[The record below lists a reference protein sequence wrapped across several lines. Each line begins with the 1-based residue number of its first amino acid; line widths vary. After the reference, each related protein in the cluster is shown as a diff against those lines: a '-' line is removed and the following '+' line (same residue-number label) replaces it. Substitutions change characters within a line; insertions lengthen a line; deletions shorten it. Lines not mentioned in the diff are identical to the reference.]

1 MSRAEGG
8 FEDWDGE
15 ESPTEYFDY
24 YWKKEI
30 SKIPLNV
37 AVIIGAS
44 EMKKDKE
51 YARQADEVGD
61 AARSR
66 VVIKRRILGALP
78 KDSQATLGTLEQ
90 MNLAQFGDP
99 REGQLADVVGDL
111 MYDALH
117 TWTRNSKN
125 QGKLKNIAR
134 DRGYMQSVIQE
145 HHETTELDYLE
156 GYIFDQTLYRLLHR
170 TQ

>member
-1 MSRAEGG
+1 MSRSEGG

-15 ESPTEYFDY
+15 ESPTKYFDY

-30 SKIPLNV
+30 SRIPIDV
-37 AVIIGAS
+37 AVITGAS
-44 EMKKDKE
+44 EMRKDKE

-90 MNLAQFGDP
+90 MSLAQFGDP
-99 REGQLADVVGDL
+99 REGQLADVVGAL
-111 MYDALH
+111 IYDALH

-125 QGKLKNIAR
+125 QRKLKNIAR
-134 DRGYMQSVIQE
+134 DRGYMQSVIE
-145 HHETTELDYLE
+145 VHHETAELDYLE
-156 GYIFDQTLYRLLHR
+156 GYIFDQALRCLLH
-170 TQ
+170 QG